1 MRITTKGGDR
11 GSTSLLCGK
20 RVSKDNAFI
29 EIYGTLDELNSFLGL
44 AKSLSDNRRLR
55 GVIDKIQKE
64 LFMVGADITGGASGR
79 RVHGRITRREI
90 ESLDSLIEKF
100 GRRLLSKGRSF
111 VIPGKNTLSAIFDV
125 ARAITRRAERRVV
138 ALKRKRRLRNKVVI
152 VYLNRL
158 SDLLF
163 LIARYSE
170 KK

>member
-1 MRITTKGGDR
+1 M
-11 GSTSLLCGK
+11 
-20 RVSKDNAFI
+20 
-29 EIYGTLDELNSFLGL
+29 
-44 AKSLSDNRRLR
+44 
-55 GVIDKIQKE
+55 
-64 LFMVGADITGGASGR
+64 
-79 RVHGRITRREI
+79 HGRITRREI

-170 KK
+170 KNRRRWSTLGEASAEKNKRDGRNFATGLSPRQNGP